1 MKSLLRWRFAVAAAV
16 VAGGTLALAAITAC
30 GGDDGPIT
38 IELVDFSMLPSV
50 VKLEKGQQV
59 QIKVV
64 NKGLTSHDLKLQGK
78 SGSQVLPPGY
88 SEVITIGPFDS
99 SLQAWCT
106 IEGHRALG
114 MEMTF
119 EVVEPR

>member
-1 MKSLLRWRFAVAAAV
+1 MAGILASVAIVAVAL
-16 VAGGTLALAAITAC
+16 LATRG
-30 GGDDGPIT
+30 GGDGTIT
-38 IELVDFSMLPSV
+38 IELRDFRMVPPLV
-50 VKLEKGQQV
+50 QLERGQEV
-59 QIKVV
+59 RIKVV

-78 SGSQVLPPGY
+78 SGSQVLPPGF

-119 EVVEPR
+119 EVVEAR

>member
-1 MKSLLRWRFAVAAAV
+1 MKFPLRWRFGVAAALV
-16 VAGGTLALAAITAC
+16 GGGGLALAVITAC
-30 GGDDGPIT
+30 GGGDDTLT
-38 IELVDFSMLPSV
+38 IELVDFSMVPSL

-59 QIKVV
+59 RIKVV

-88 SEVITIGPFDS
+88 SEVITIGPFES
-99 SLQAWCT
+99 SLKAWCT